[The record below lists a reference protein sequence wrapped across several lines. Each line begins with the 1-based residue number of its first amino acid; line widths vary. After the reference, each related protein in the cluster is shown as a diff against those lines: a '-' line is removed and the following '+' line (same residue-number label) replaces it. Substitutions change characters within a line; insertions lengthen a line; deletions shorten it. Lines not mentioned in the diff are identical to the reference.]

1 MDRRSNASRPTA
13 ICLPGVGA
21 GAVRVFR
28 RASSEAATPP
38 SAPALRAVAHPSIRT
53 RIPLV
58 QAASRPPVTR
68 RPRQHVRKVAS
79 VIIGG
84 LGFLSLGGIAV
95 AAGMG
100 VTSNSLGAGSAT
112 IAACQL
118 TGSITST
125 YVPPTATGSDVVDTG
140 MGYALNSVTLT
151 GIHANCANK
160 TVYVTVVDS
169 TAPTKVLGSGS
180 VGIGPIASLAFG
192 TVQVV
197 LTPATGTT
205 FVPVGGTGASTA
217 GVNQIDVLIPN

>member
-13 ICLPGVGA
+13 TCRPGVVA
-21 GAVRVFR
+21 VAVRVVR
-28 RASSEAATPP
+28 DAALAAATPHP
-38 SAPALRAVAHPSIRT
+38 APALRAAGRRSVRARF
-53 RIPLV
+53 PLV
-58 QAASRPPVTR
+58 QAAGRPPVTP
-68 RPRQHVRKVAS
+68 RPRRHVRKVA
-79 VIIGG
+79 VVTVGG

-100 VTSNSLGAGSAT
+100 VTSSSLGAGSAT

-140 MGYALNSVTLT
+140 MGYSLRSVTLM
-151 GIHANCANK
+151 GINANCTNK
-160 TVYVTVVDS
+160 TVHVTVVDS

-180 VGIGPIASLAFG
+180 VGIGPIASPAVG

>member
-1 MDRRSNASRPTA
+1 MDRRATACRPTA
-13 ICLPGVGA
+13 TCLPGVGA
-21 GAVRVFR
+21 EAVRVVR
-28 RASSEAATPP
+28 DAALAAATPHP
-38 SAPALRAVAHPSIRT
+38 APALRAAGRRSVRARF
-53 RIPLV
+53 PLV
-58 QAASRPPVTR
+58 QAAGRPPVTP
-68 RPRQHVRKVAS
+68 RPRRHVRKVA
-79 VIIGG
+79 VVTVGG

-100 VTSNSLGAGSAT
+100 VTSSSLGAGSAT

-140 MGYALNSVTLT
+140 MGYSLRSVTLM
-151 GIHANCANK
+151 GIHANCTNK
-160 TVYVTVVDS
+160 TVHVTVVDS

-180 VGIGPIASLAFG
+180 ALIGPIVSSSTG
-192 TVQVV
+192 TVQVL

-205 FVPVGGTGASTA
+205 FVPVGGTGALTA